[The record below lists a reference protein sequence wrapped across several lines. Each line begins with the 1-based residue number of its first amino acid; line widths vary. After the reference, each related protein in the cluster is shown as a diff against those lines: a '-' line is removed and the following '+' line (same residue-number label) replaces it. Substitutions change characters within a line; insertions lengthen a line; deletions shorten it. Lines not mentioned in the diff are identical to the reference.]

1 MKDRA
6 YIAAGNLVQHNLKIR
21 GVDKDK
27 FLTKNFKKVWDHHD
41 TDIKNII
48 PEADVRD
55 FFTDLLAAD
64 GSTESNE
71 SDE

>member
-1 MKDRA
+1 MAQNLVKYQVDSDDKVLMKDRA

-21 GVDKDK
+21 GVEKDK

-48 PEADVRD
+48 PEADARE
-55 FFTDLLAAD
+55 FF
-64 GSTESNE
+64 
-71 SDE
+71 

>member
-1 MKDRA
+1 MEKNLVKYQVDSDDKVLMKDRA

-21 GVDKDK
+21 GVEKDK

-48 PEADVRD
+48 PEADARE
-55 FFTDLLAAD
+55 FF
-64 GSTESNE
+64 
-71 SDE
+71 

>member
-21 GVDKDK
+21 GVEKDK

-48 PEADVRD
+48 PEADARE
-55 FFTDLLAAD
+55 FF
-64 GSTESNE
+64 
-71 SDE
+71 